1 MHRGNSNS
9 IGYLAKLCQLA
20 ISGIFRR
27 SAAST
32 LSKYAPSTSP
42 RLYSDPLQ
50 MEYSR

>member
-1 MHRGNSNS
+1 MHRENSNS

-20 ISGIFRR
+20 ISGIFR

-50 MEYSR
+50 TEYSR